1 MLTVMTGGTRGL
13 GRIAAEQLAE
23 GAQHADARI
32 RPPLIMGARD
42 SGSVA
47 AGWTAAP
54 LDLGSLD
61 SVRAFAAAL
70 PDAPVARLIL
80 NAGGQRP
87 DIAARSKDGF
97 EQTFATNHLAH
108 FLLLRLLI
116 PRFITG
122 ARIVITSSGTHDP
135 CEKTGV
141 PPPRHANARWLAYPE
156 QDPQIDSSPIIAGMR
171 AYSASKLANL
181 MTALNLAQSE
191 QARAGAWQVFA
202 YDPGLTPGTGL
213 ARSQPWPI
221 RALVWPLLPLMV
233 PFAKGMNRQ
242 NDAGRGLYELA
253 TTAQAAEGR
262 TYAALR
268 RGVLTWPD
276 PSALARNDV
285 LAAQLWAD
293 SEELVSN
300 WL

>member
-13 GRIAAEQLAE
+13 GRIAAEQLA
-23 GAQHADARI
+23 ADARHADARH
-32 RPPLIMGARD
+32 RPVLIMGARD
-42 SGSVA
+42 SGSA
-47 AGWTAAP
+47 PAGWTAAP
-54 LDLGSLD
+54 LDLASLD
-61 SVRAFAAAL
+61 GVRAFAAAL

-108 FLLLRLLI
+108 FLLLRLLM
-116 PRFITG
+116 PRFTAG
-122 ARIVITSSGTHDP
+122 ARVVITSSGTHDP
-135 CEKTGV
+135 REKTGV
-141 PPPRHANARWLAYPE
+141 PPPRHAKARWLAFPE
-156 QDPQIDSSPIIAGMR
+156 QDPQIDLSPMVAGMR

-181 MTALNLAQSE
+181 MTALHLAQSE
-191 QARAGAWQVFA
+191 PARADAWQVFA

-233 PFAKGMNRQ
+233 PFAKGMNRLS
-242 NDAGRGLYELA
+242 DAGHGLYQLA
-253 TTAQAAEGR
+253 TTAQPAEGR
-262 TYAALR
+262 AYAALR

-276 PSALARNDV
+276 PSSLAGDEAV
-285 LAAQLWAD
+285 AAQLWKD
-293 SEELVSN
+293 SERLVGR